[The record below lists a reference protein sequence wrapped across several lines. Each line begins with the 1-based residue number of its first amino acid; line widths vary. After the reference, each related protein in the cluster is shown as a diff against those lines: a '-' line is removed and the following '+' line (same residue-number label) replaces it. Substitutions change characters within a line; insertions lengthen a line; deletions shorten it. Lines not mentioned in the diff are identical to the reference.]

1 MRLRRATAK
10 SAAEKHYPLIM
21 EDLDDL
27 LKGVGD
33 WTTITADLHYRAATA
48 LREAEEQARRY
59 WLIEEDISWRP
70 EVGIENCPSWRLLKR
85 LLRRNTLLQKQLLK
99 DPMISWTDE
108 SHVEQPVTVF
118 LEAANEQLMRFSY
131 RKFASQQEP
140 RSLRISRILRNKG
153 LPTLGIGWR
162 EELWVHALKW
172 EFELW
177 IKRIYDRLD
186 KEDRETGDYSQRS
199 FDTIIH
205 LLPFP
210 GKGTPMS
217 QEAEEQRTTDFSL
230 EKDWDTLV
238 ERIRDRRPS
247 IAWNWLRMRGV
258 TLSSHE
264 WVRFLFDIRGLLV
277 RL

>member
-1 MRLRRATAK
+1 
-10 SAAEKHYPLIM
+10 
-21 EDLDDL
+21 
-27 LKGVGD
+27 
-33 WTTITADLHYRAATA
+33 
-48 LREAEEQARRY
+48 
-59 WLIEEDISWRP
+59 
-70 EVGIENCPSWRLLKR
+70 
-85 LLRRNTLLQKQLLK
+85 
-99 DPMISWTDE
+99 
-108 SHVEQPVTVF
+108 
-118 LEAANEQLMRFSY
+118 MRFGY

-140 RSLRISRILRNKG
+140 RSLRISRSLRKKG

-162 EELWVHALKW
+162 EHLWIQTLEW
-172 EFELW
+172 EFGLW

-186 KEDRETGDYSQRS
+186 KEDRATGDYPQRS

-210 GKGTPMS
+210 DNGTPMS
-217 QEAEEQRTTDFSL
+217 RETEEQQTADFSL

-238 ERIRDRRPS
+238 GRIRHRRPS

-264 WVRFLFDIRGLLV
+264 WGKFLLGIRGLLV

>member
-1 MRLRRATAK
+1 MLKRIAKDYWIGLPMHVSQWNAALEESSLALDRLPGAQAMHHIVLRATEENISLPRLRMRLRRATAK

-162 EELWVHALKW
+162 
-172 EFELW
+172 
-177 IKRIYDRLD
+177 
-186 KEDRETGDYSQRS
+186 
-199 FDTIIH
+199 
-205 LLPFP
+205 
-210 GKGTPMS
+210 
-217 QEAEEQRTTDFSL
+217 
-230 EKDWDTLV
+230 
-238 ERIRDRRPS
+238 
-247 IAWNWLRMRGV
+247 
-258 TLSSHE
+258 
-264 WVRFLFDIRGLLV
+264 
-277 RL
+277 